1 MSKDAGSGIYDSKDT
16 GSGIYDSKD
25 TGSGIYDSIP
35 ISDLEVYL
43 RKANEEYR
51 KGTPFISD
59 ELYDTLF
66 ENLKSRDPEN
76 KFIKSLE
83 FLTESISI
91 EREKKQLPYPL
102 FSLDKIK
109 NDEKQLE
116 HWKDKFDTETHGVVV
131 SEKLDGNS
139 ALLIIR
145 SEKIKESSGF
155 SGSKTSKKGTKGFK
169 TTYELK
175 DEKSSGSSKTP
186 QVSYELYTRGNGF
199 VGQVITH
206 LVPYL
211 KNIPN
216 KIPQNEVPSSY
227 AIRGELIL
235 SKTDW
240 VKVKAINPDLTNPR
254 NAVAGIVNAK
264 EPNIEIAKY
273 IQFVAYEVIE
283 PINLRP
289 DQQFQLLQ
297 SLGGLK
303 PLKTAHYKIIN
314 DPTIEN
320 LSEYLNERRT
330 NSEFEVD
337 GIVVSS
343 NAVYP
348 RPLEDNPKYAFAFK
362 SVLTQERAEVTVT
375 SVTWAVSKDGIM
387 NPLVHFPTVNL
398 NGVNISKATGKSG
411 KFIVENIIGPGSVIV
426 IIRAGDVIPD
436 IVEVLKPSSNKQPS
450 LPSIDDLGGDLGS
463 DAAYEGIIFWN
474 KNNTDLEVDM
484 DILKNK
490 YGLKSKLYCE
500 VLIKQ
505 YTHFFNTIDV
515 DGVSEGLII
524 RLFNSGKTSLNSLLS
539 MNVEDILQSDGPK
552 VLGVKERSATKI
564 VNAIQN
570 ALEKIKSGGIN
581 GLITL
586 MTASGCF
593 GAGFGNRRLKALL
606 KAIPKL
612 TEKDYIP
619 KIEEIVAIEGFAEI
633 TASQFLEGLPK
644 FWKFVNENKFN
655 DFVEGLKDQKS
666 SKEFKEFSGNKVSKE
681 QDLKYTPLFSGKNYV
696 FSGFR
701 NSEYESLI
709 EHYGGKVGS
718 AVNKKTSVLVIKDR
732 TPESLK
738 GKYEKAMELKI
749 PVITLKEFRDS
760 IGPSWIL

>member
-1 MSKDAGSGIYDSKDT
+1 MSKDRAKIQT
-16 GSGIYDSKD
+16 
-25 TGSGIYDSIP
+25 YDSISIP
-35 ISDLEVYL
+35 DLEAYL

-83 FLTESISI
+83 FLSESISI

-116 HWKDKFDTETHGVVV
+116 HWKDKFDTDTNGVVV

-139 ALLIIR
+139 ALLIVK
-145 SEKIKESSGF
+145 SEHSN
-155 SGSKTSKKGTKGFK
+155 SKASKKNTKIN
-169 TTYELK
+169 
-175 DEKSSGSSKTP
+175 
-186 QVSYELYTRGNGF
+186 YELYTRGNGF

-211 KNIPN
+211 RNIPSD
-216 KIPQNEVPSSY
+216 IPQGMSY

-240 VKVKAINPDLTNPR
+240 VKVKTINPDLTNPR

-283 PINLRP
+283 VNGNVGSLKPSE
-289 DQQFQLLQ
+289 QFETLT
-297 SLGGLK
+297 SLGVK
-303 PLKTAHYKIIN
+303 SANYKIIS

-320 LSEYLNERRT
+320 LSEYLNERRA

-348 RPLEDNPKYAFAFK
+348 RPIEDNPKYAFAFK

-411 KFIVENIIGPGSVIV
+411 KFIVENVIGPGSVIV

-436 IVEVLKPSSNKQPS
+436 IVEVIKPSSNKQPS
-450 LPSIDDLGGDLGS
+450 LPSVEDMGGDLP
-463 DAAYEGIIFWN
+463 DYNGIIFWN
-474 KNNTDLEVDM
+474 KNNVDLEVDI
-484 DILKNK
+484 DILKEK
-490 YGLKSKLYCE
+490 YGLKSRLYCE
-500 VLIKQ
+500 ILIKQ

-524 RLFNSGKTSLNSLLS
+524 RLFRAKPHGKTSLKDLLS
-539 MNVEDILQSDGPK
+539 MTVEDILASD
-552 VLGVKERSATKI
+552 VEGVKERSATKI
-564 VNAIQN
+564 VAAIQN

-593 GAGFGNRRLKALL
+593 GAGFGNRKLKALL
-606 KAIPKL
+606 KNIPSLIDKKYIPKL
-612 TEKDYIP
+612 
-619 KIEEIVAIEGFAEI
+619 EEIIAIEGFAEI
-633 TASQFLEGLPK
+633 SALKFLEGLPK
-644 FWKFVNENKFN
+644 FWKFVEENGFNEFI
-655 DFVEGLKDQKS
+655 
-666 SKEFKEFSGNKVSKE
+666 FSLKVSMKE
-681 QDLKYTPLFSGKNYV
+681 LSKTQIPDIDKNKSFKYTSLFSGKIYV

-701 NSEYESLI
+701 NSEYESII
-709 EHYGGKVGS
+709 ETYGGKVGS
-718 AVNKKTSVLVIKDR
+718 TVTKKTSVLVIKDK

-738 GKYEKAMELKI
+738 GKDASVSGTKSSKYEKALELNI
-749 PVITLKEFRDS
+749 PVVTLKEFKTMIS
-760 IGPSWIL
+760 EP

>member
-1 MSKDAGSGIYDSKDT
+1 MSTDFNM
-16 GSGIYDSKD
+16 
-25 TGSGIYDSIP
+25 IP
-35 ISDLEVYL
+35 IPDLEAYL

-116 HWKDKFDTETHGVVV
+116 HWKDKYGSEASGTEVVV

-139 ALLIIR
+139 ALLMIR
-145 SEKIKESSGF
+145 SEKIKESKGF
-155 SGSKTSKKGTKGFK
+155 SGSKTSKKTFK
-169 TTYELK
+169 I
-175 DEKSSGSSKTP
+175 
-186 QVSYELYTRGNGF
+186 VYELYTRGNGF

-211 KNIPN
+211 RNIPSDS
-216 KIPQNEVPSSY
+216 KSFPNESSY

-235 SKTDW
+235 SKADW
-240 VKVKAINPDLTNPR
+240 IKVKAINPDLTNPR

-264 EPNIEIAKY
+264 EPNLEIAKY
-273 IQFVAYEVIE
+273 VQFVAYEVIE
-283 PINLRP
+283 PINLKP
-289 DQQFQLLQ
+289 SQQFQLIQ
-297 SLGGLK
+297 SLSGAK
-303 PLKTAHYKIIN
+303 SAYYKIIN
-314 DPTIEN
+314 NPTIES
-320 LSEYLNERRT
+320 LSEYLNDRRA

-343 NAVYP
+343 DAVYP
-348 RPLEDNPKYAFAFK
+348 RPTEDNPKYAFAFK

-411 KFIVENIIGPGSVIV
+411 KFIVENVIGPGSVIV

-450 LPSIDDLGGDLGS
+450 LPSVDDLGGDLP
-463 DAAYEGIIFWN
+463 DYNGIIFWN
-474 KNNTDLEVDM
+474 KNNVDLEVDI
-484 DILKNK
+484 DILKEK

-500 VLIKQ
+500 ILIKQ

-515 DGVSEGLII
+515 DGVSEGLIV
-524 RLFNSGKTSLNSLLS
+524 RLFNAGKTSLDSLLS
-539 MNVEDILQSDGPK
+539 MSVEDILSQD
-552 VLGVKERSATKI
+552 VEGVKERSATKI
-564 VNAIQN
+564 VAAIQN

-581 GLITL
+581 GFIIL

-606 KAIPKL
+606 KAIPDLVK
-612 TEKDYIP
+612 KDYIP

-644 FWKFVNENKFN
+644 FWKFVNENGFSEFTN
-655 DFVEGLKDQKS
+655 SLRDQRS
-666 SKEFKEFSGNKVSKE
+666 LGINILE
-681 QDLKYTPLFSGKNYV
+681 
-696 FSGFR
+696 R
-701 NSEYESLI
+701 N
-709 EHYGGKVGS
+709 
-718 AVNKKTSVLVIKDR
+718 TS
-732 TPESLK
+732 
-738 GKYEKAMELKI
+738 
-749 PVITLKEFRDS
+749 F
-760 IGPSWIL
+760 

>member
-1 MSKDAGSGIYDSKDT
+1 MSTDFN
-16 GSGIYDSKD
+16 
-25 TGSGIYDSIP
+25 SIP
-35 ISDLEVYL
+35 IPDLEAYL

-59 ELYDTLF
+59 ELYDTLYD
-66 ENLKSRDPEN
+66 NLKSRDPEN
-76 KFIKSLE
+76 NFIKSLE
-83 FLTESISI
+83 FLSESISI

-116 HWKDKFDTETHGVVV
+116 NWKDKFDIDTHGVVV

-139 ALLIIR
+139 ALLIIK
-145 SEKIKESSGF
+145 SVKN
-155 SGSKTSKKGTKGFK
+155 KKSYNIT
-169 TTYELK
+169 
-175 DEKSSGSSKTP
+175 
-186 QVSYELYTRGNGF
+186 YELYTRGNGF

-216 KIPQNEVPSSY
+216 KIPNESSY

-235 SKTDW
+235 SKADW

-264 EPNIEIAKY
+264 EPNAEIAKY
-273 IQFVAYEVIE
+273 IQFVGYEVIE
-283 PINLRP
+283 PINLKP
-289 DQQFQLLQ
+289 SQQFQLLQ
-297 SLGGLK
+297 SLSGA
-303 PLKTAHYKIIN
+303 KTANYKIIS

-320 LSEYLNERRT
+320 LSEYLNERRA

-343 NAVYP
+343 NSVYP
-348 RPLEDNPKYAFAFK
+348 RPIEDNPKYSFAFK
-362 SVLTQERAEVTVT
+362 SVLTQERAEVVVT
-375 SVTWAVSKDGIM
+375 GVTWAVSKDGIM

-411 KFIVENIIGPGSVIV
+411 KFIVENVIGPGSVIV

-436 IVEVLKPSSNKQPS
+436 IVEVLKPSSNKQPA
-450 LPSIDDLGGDLGS
+450 LPSIEDLGGDLGNS
-463 DAAYEGIIFWN
+463 KDSYEGIIFWN
-474 KNNTDLEVDM
+474 KNNVDLEVDI
-484 DILKNK
+484 DVLKTR
-490 YGLKSKLYCE
+490 YGLKSRLYCE
-500 VLIKQ
+500 ILIKQ

-524 RLFNSGKTSLNSLLS
+524 RLFNAGKTSLKDLLS
-539 MNVEDILQSDGPK
+539 LTVEDILSLDID
-552 VLGVKERSATKI
+552 GVKTRASSKI
-564 VNAIQN
+564 VTAIHN
-570 ALEKIKSGGIN
+570 ALEKIKSDGTN
-581 GLITL
+581 GFITL

-606 KAIPKL
+606 KAIPDLVK
-612 TEKDYIP
+612 KDYIP

-644 FWKFVNENKFN
+644 FWKFVQENGFSEFISTLKISRAQNES
-655 DFVEGLKDQKS
+655 L
-666 SKEFKEFSGNKVSKE
+666 NKVSKE
-681 QDLKYTPLFSGKNYV
+681 QSDKYASLFSGKTYV

-701 NSEYESLI
+701 NSEYEHLI
-709 EHYGGKVGS
+709 ETYGGKVGS
-718 AVNKKTSVLVIKDR
+718 AVTKKTSFLVIKDK
-732 TPESLK
+732 TPENLK
-738 GKYEKAMELKI
+738 GKYEKALELNI
-749 PVITLKEFRDS
+749 PVITLKEFKDS
-760 IGPSWIL
+760 IGPSWVI

>member
-1 MSKDAGSGIYDSKDT
+1 MSTDSTDRAKLQ
-16 GSGIYDSKD
+16 
-25 TGSGIYDSIP
+25 IYDSIP
-35 ISDLEVYL
+35 IPDLEAYL

-59 ELYDTLF
+59 ELYDTLYD
-66 ENLKSRDPEN
+66 NLKSRDPEN

-83 FLTESISI
+83 FLSESISI
-91 EREKKQLPYPL
+91 EREKKTLPYPL

-116 HWKDKFDTETHGVVV
+116 NWKDKFDIDTHGVVV

-145 SEKIKESSGF
+145 SETKS
-155 SGSKTSKKGTKGFK
+155 SKKNTKIN
-169 TTYELK
+169 
-175 DEKSSGSSKTP
+175 
-186 QVSYELYTRGNGF
+186 YELYTRGNGF

-211 KNIPN
+211 RNIPSDS
-216 KIPQNEVPSSY
+216 KSFPKNEVPSSF

-240 VKVKAINPDLTNPR
+240 VKVKTINPDLTNPR

-264 EPNIEIAKY
+264 EPNVEIAKY
-273 IQFVAYEVIE
+273 IQFVGYEVIE
-283 PINLRP
+283 PINLKP
-289 DQQFQLLQ
+289 SQQFQLLQ
-297 SLGGLK
+297 SQNLSGAK
-303 PLKTAHYKIIN
+303 PAHYKIIN
-314 DPTIEN
+314 DPTIES
-320 LSEYLNERRT
+320 LSDYLNERRAK
-330 NSEFEVD
+330 SEFEVD

-348 RPLEDNPKYAFAFK
+348 RPTEDNPKYSFAFK

-375 SVTWAVSKDGIM
+375 NVTWAVSKDGVM

-411 KFIVENIIGPGSVIV
+411 KFIVENVIGPGSVIV

-436 IVEVLKPSSNKQPS
+436 IIEVLKPSSNKQPS
-450 LPSIDDLGGDLGS
+450 LPTVEDLGGDLGNS
-463 DAAYEGIIFWN
+463 KDAYEGIIFWN
-474 KNNTDLEVDM
+474 KNNVDLEVDI
-484 DILKNK
+484 DVLKEK
-490 YGLKSKLYCE
+490 YGLKSRLYCE
-500 VLIKQ
+500 ILIKQ

-515 DGVSEGLII
+515 DGVSEGLIV
-524 RLFNSGKTSLNSLLS
+524 RLFNAGKTSLKDLLS
-539 MNVEDILQSDGPK
+539 LTTEDILASD
-552 VLGVKERSATKI
+552 VEGVKERSATKI
-564 VNAIQN
+564 VNAIHN
-570 ALEKIKSGGIN
+570 ALEKIKSDGIN
-581 GLITL
+581 GFITL

-606 KAIPKL
+606 KAIPDLVK
-612 TEKDYIP
+612 KDYIP

-644 FWKFVNENKFN
+644 FWKFVTENGFTDFINSLKTSRASLKESSVFN
-655 DFVEGLKDQKS
+655 LNQNQE
-666 SKEFKEFSGNKVSKE
+666 
-681 QDLKYTPLFSGKNYV
+681 LKYRPLFSGKTYV

-701 NSEYESLI
+701 NSEYEYLDQRSGETRSIDLVSLI

-718 AVNKKTSVLVIKDR
+718 AVTKKTSMLVIKDK

-738 GKYEKAMELKI
+738 GKYEKALELNI
-749 PVITLKEFRDS
+749 PVITLKEFRES
-760 IGPSWIL
+760 IGPSFVI

>member
-1 MSKDAGSGIYDSKDT
+1 MSIDYS
-16 GSGIYDSKD
+16 
-25 TGSGIYDSIP
+25 SIP
-35 ISDLEVYL
+35 IPDLEAYL

-59 ELYDTLF
+59 ELYDALY
-66 ENLKSRDPEN
+66 ENLKTRDPEN
-76 KFIKSLE
+76 KFITSLE

-109 NDEKQLE
+109 NDEKALE
-116 HWKDKFDTETHGVVV
+116 NWKDKFTSEVSEVVV

-139 ALLIIR
+139 ALLTIK
-145 SEKIKESSGF
+145 SEKIN
-155 SGSKTSKKGTKGFK
+155 KKINI
-169 TTYELK
+169 
-175 DEKSSGSSKTP
+175 
-186 QVSYELYTRGNGF
+186 SYELFTRGNGF
-199 VGQVITH
+199 VGQVISH

-211 KNIPN
+211 RNIP
-216 KIPQNEVPSSY
+216 KSISEGSY

-235 SKTDW
+235 SKDDW
-240 VKVKAINPDLTNPR
+240 VKVKVINPALTNPR

-273 IQFVAYEVIE
+273 VQFVAYEVIE
-283 PINLRP
+283 PVN
-289 DQQFQLLQ
+289 
-297 SLGGLK
+297 LK
-303 PLKTAHYKIIN
+303 PSQQYELLESEALKGFKSANHKIIS
-314 DPTIEN
+314 DPTIES
-320 LSEYLNERRT
+320 LSAYLNERRT

-343 NAVYP
+343 NTVYP

-375 SVTWAVSKDGIM
+375 GVTWAVSKDGIM

-411 KFIVENIIGPGSVIV
+411 KFIEENLIGPGSVIV

-436 IVEVLKPSSNKQPS
+436 IVEVLKPSSSKQPS
-450 LPSIDDLGGDLGS
+450 LPTVEDLGGDLQDPRGPNAS
-463 DAAYEGIIFWN
+463 AYEGIIFWN
-474 KNNTDLEVDM
+474 KNHTDLEVDV
-484 DILKNK
+484 DILKTR
-490 YGLKSKLYCE
+490 YGLKSRLYSE
-500 VLIKQ
+500 FLIKQ
-505 YTHFFNTIDV
+505 YTHFFNSIDV

-524 RLFNSGKTSLNSLLS
+524 RLFNAGKTSLNSLLS
-539 MNVEDILQSDGPK
+539 LSVQDLLSLDIEGI
-552 VLGVKERSATKI
+552 KEKSATKI
-564 VNAIQN
+564 VTAINNAVQ
-570 ALEKIKSGGIN
+570 KIKSGGVN
-581 GLITL
+581 GLVLL

-606 KAIPKL
+606 KAIPEIKSGAS
-612 TEKDYIP
+612 YVP
-619 KIEEIVAIEGFAEI
+619 KIEEILDIDGFAEI

-644 FWKFVNENKFN
+644 FWKFVNENGFS
-655 DFVEGLKDQKS
+655 DFSNSLKS
-666 SKEFKEFSGNKVSKE
+666 SSLISQDLEQKVTETTVSKE
-681 QDLKYTPLFSGKNYV
+681 KQVKYTELFKGKSYV

-709 EHYGGKVGS
+709 ESYGGKVGS
-718 AVNKKTSVLVIKDR
+718 AVTKKTSVLVLKDK
-732 TPESLK
+732 TPDSLK

-749 PVITLKEFRDS
+749 PVMTLKEFKEM
-760 IGPSWIL
+760 L

>member
-1 MSKDAGSGIYDSKDT
+1 MSKDVVSGDLENKFSN
-16 GSGIYDSKD
+16 
-25 TGSGIYDSIP
+25 IP
-35 ISDLEVYL
+35 IPELEAYL

-83 FLTESISI
+83 FLSESISI

-116 HWKDKFDTETHGVVV
+116 NWKDKFDTDTHGVVV

-145 SEKIKESSGF
+145 S
-155 SGSKTSKKGTKGFK
+155 SKTSKKSYNIT
-169 TTYELK
+169 
-175 DEKSSGSSKTP
+175 
-186 QVSYELYTRGNGF
+186 YELYTRGNGF

-211 KNIPN
+211 RNIPSDSKSFPN
-216 KIPQNEVPSSY
+216 DKESNGFSF

-235 SKTDW
+235 SKADW
-240 VKVKAINPDLTNPR
+240 VKVKTINPDLTNPR

-264 EPNIEIAKY
+264 EPNLEIAKY
-273 IQFVAYEVIE
+273 IQFVGYEVIE
-283 PINLRP
+283 PINLKP
-289 DQQFQLLQ
+289 SQQFEL
-297 SLGGLK
+297 LGGLK
-303 PLKTAHYKIIN
+303 PLKPAHYKIIS

-348 RPLEDNPKYAFAFK
+348 RPTEDNPKYAFAFK
-362 SVLTQERAEVTVT
+362 SVLTQERAEVVVT
-375 SVTWAVSKDGIM
+375 NVTWTVSKDGVM

-411 KFIVENIIGPGSVIV
+411 KFIVENVIGPGSVIV

-436 IVEVLKPSSNKQPS
+436 IVEVLKPSSSREPS
-450 LPSIDDLGGDLGS
+450 LPSVDDLGGDLPS
-463 DAAYEGIIFWN
+463 YEGIIFWN
-474 KNNTDLEVDM
+474 KNNVDLEIDI
-484 DILKNK
+484 DILKEK

-500 VLIKQ
+500 ILIKQ

-515 DGVSEGLII
+515 DGVSEGLIV
-524 RLFNSGKTSLNSLLS
+524 RLFNAGKTSLKDLLS
-539 MNVEDILQSDGPK
+539 LTVEDILSQDID
-552 VLGVKERSATKI
+552 GVKNRASAKI
-564 VNAIQN
+564 VTAINN

-581 GLITL
+581 GFITL

-606 KAIPKL
+606 KAIPDLVK
-612 TEKDYIP
+612 KDYIP

-633 TASQFLEGLPK
+633 TAAQFLEGLPK
-644 FWKFVNENKFN
+644 FWKFVNENGFTEFIDNLRASGEKF
-655 DFVEGLKDQKS
+655 LK
-666 SKEFKEFSGNKVSKE
+666 ETGFSNVNQS
-681 QDLKYTPLFSGKNYV
+681 QIDKYTPLFSGKTYV

-709 EHYGGKVGS
+709 ETYGGKVGS
-718 AVNKKTSVLVIKDR
+718 AVTKKTSILVIKDR
-732 TPESLK
+732 TPENLK

-749 PVITLKEFRDS
+749 PVITLKEFRET
-760 IGPSWIL
+760 IGPSWVI